1 MNSRALI
8 NIIDNLE
15 SSSITDALSANQGR
29 VLNITKQDKIVDTGW
44 KNITLSEGIV
54 TYGPTTIPQYRKIGN
69 VVYIRG
75 AVKNILTAN
84 TIVGVLPEEARPTG
98 ANHNYLMPTTNNN
111 GANFARIVITAAGQ
125 IKIESISSNLT
136 ASYGESRWF
145 PINTSYIVD

>member
-1 MNSRALI
+1 MNSRTLI
-8 NIIDNLE
+8 NIIDSLD
-15 SSSITDALSANQGR
+15 STSTTDALSANMGR
-29 VLNITKQDKIVDTGW
+29 ELDNTKQDKIVDTGW